1 MDESSATLRDSGLLD
16 RQDVEYVSFLREEE
30 IYSWSSLSLFIPQ
43 KVAEDHYQNLTA
55 ESRKS
60 PRTSIIQGKRERT
73 MLNMN

>member
-43 KVAEDHYQNLTA
+43 KVAEDHFENLSS

-60 PRTSIIQGKRERT
+60 PRTSLIQGKKS
-73 MLNMN
+73 N